1 MNFFRNLSVGAKLWA
16 GVIAIIF
23 ALFVVVGTAGSRSA
37 KLNEMSEKTLGTL
50 AEKAAIASEWAAQTE
65 LAVTRTQAAV
75 VSSDPAVG
83 EMYKDLIPAGI
94 ATISE
99 LQKKLKAMDMSEAE
113 NAQLEKIAELRKG
126 VLASHAKANEMK
138 KAGDAA
144 GAVDEIKARFNPAV
158 VPYVGALREFTRMQ
172 ADIRAK
178 VQQDL
183 DQQRATSLR
192 IATIQV
198 VLLIAGIVA
207 GAFFL
212 IRNIRNPLRET
223 MAFAEQIAGGDL
235 TARISNDRKDE
246 FGAMITALI
255 GMRDRLVNVVADVKR
270 GTENITV
277 AAKEIAT
284 GNNDLSARTEQTASN
299 LQQTA
304 ASMEQMSG
312 AIRQSADSARVAN
325 QLADVAGQSAQKGGE
340 VVHQVVTT
348 MEEINQSSRKIND
361 IIGVID
367 GIAFQ
372 TNILALNAAVEAAR
386 AGEQG
391 RGFAVVA
398 GEVRNLAQRSA
409 QAAKEI
415 KVLIGASVDKVATG
429 TELVNQAGKTMG
441 EIVENVVRV
450 RDMIG
455 EIASASGEQ
464 ADGVNQINSAV
475 ANLDQ
480 LTQQN
485 AALVEESAAAA
496 SSMNDQADRLAE
508 VVRVFRVDA
517 QAAAQSSITQLNS
530 TDLHKSGG
538 FSALRAGV
546 KKAPVTVASK
556 PAQPVAPKA
565 AAKPAAPKA
574 APQPV
579 VVAKATEKA
588 GASDEWES
596 F

>member
-1 MNFFRNLSVGAKLWA
+1 MHFFRSLSVGARLWA
-16 GVIAIIF
+16 GVIAIIL
-23 ALFVVVGTAGSRSA
+23 ALFVVVATAGSRSA
-37 KLNEMSEKTLGTL
+37 MLNKESEQVLSALAHKTT
-50 AEKAAIASEWAAQTE
+50 IATQWAGLTE
-65 LAVTRTQAAV
+65 TNVTRVQASIA
-75 VSSDPAVG
+75 SSDPAIA
-83 EMYKDLIPAGI
+83 EMYKDMIPAGV
-94 ATISE
+94 AAISALQKE
-99 LQKKLKAMDMSEAE
+99 LQAMDMNEAE
-113 NAQLEKIAELRKG
+113 KAQMAKIAELRKN
-126 VLASHAKANEMK
+126 VLDSLGKANEMK

-144 GAVDEIKARFNPAV
+144 GAAQEISTRFNQAV
-158 VPYVGALREFTRMQ
+158 PPYLAALREFASMQ
-172 ADIRAK
+172 SEIRQEA
-178 VQQDL
+178 QTSFTE
-183 DQQRATSLR
+183 QRATSLT

-198 VLLIAGIVA
+198 GALVAGIIT

-212 IRNIRNPLRET
+212 IRNIRNPLREA

-235 TARISNDRKDE
+235 TAQIRNDRKDE
-246 FGAMITALI
+246 FGAMTAALL

-270 GTENITV
+270 GTDNITV

-284 GNNDLSARTEQTASN
+284 GNHDLSARTEQTASN

-325 QLADVAGQSAQKGGE
+325 QLADVAGQSAQKGGD
-340 VVHQVVTT
+340 VVHQVIAT

-415 KVLIGASVDKVATG
+415 KILIGTSVDKVTAG

-441 EIVENVVRV
+441 EIVDNVVRV

-464 ADGVNQINSAV
+464 ADGVNQINAAV

-517 QAAAQSSITQLNS
+517 HSTSQSSITQIRS
-530 TDLHKSGG
+530 TDLHKPVSTAVG
-538 FSALRAGV
+538 STALKKPGV
-546 KKAPVTVASK
+546 ANAK
-556 PAQPVAPKA
+556 PASVAPKKPA
-565 AAKPAAPKA
+565 LAKP

-579 VVAKATEKA
+579 AKVAEKA

>member
-1 MNFFRNLSVGAKLWA
+1 MTFFRNLSVGAKLWA
-16 GVIAIIF
+16 GVIAIIV
-23 ALFVVVGTAGSRSA
+23 ALFVVVGTAGSRSTA
-37 KLNEMSEKTLGTL
+37 LNEASEQALSRL
-50 AEKAAIASEWAAQTE
+50 AEKFTIAAEWAALTE
-65 LAVTRTQAAV
+65 LSVTRTQAAV
-75 VSSDPAVG
+75 VSSDPAVA
-83 EMYKDLIPAGI
+83 EMYKDLVPAGI
-94 ATISE
+94 AAISE
-99 LQKKLKAMDMSEAE
+99 LQKKLQTMEMNDAE
-113 NAQLEKIAELRKG
+113 KAQLAKIADLRKV
-126 VLASHAKANEMK
+126 VLASHAKAIEMK
-138 KAGDAA
+138 KMGDMEGAA
-144 GAVDEIKARFNPAV
+144 NEIRTHFNPAV
-158 VPYVGALREFTRMQ
+158 VPYVAGLRDFGKMQ
-172 ADIRAK
+172 GDIRIAAQK
-178 VQQDL
+178 TFDE
-183 DQQRATSLR
+183 QRASSLI
-192 IATIQV
+192 IATVQV
-198 VLLIAGIVA
+198 LGLMAGIA
-207 GAFFL
+207 IGAFFL
-212 IRNIRNPLRET
+212 IRNIRNPLRDA
-223 MAFAEQIAGGDL
+223 MAFAEKIASGDL
-235 TARISNDRKDE
+235 TAQIQNDRKDE
-246 FGAMITALI
+246 FGAMTASLIT
-255 GMRDRLVNVVADVKR
+255 MRDRLVNVVSDVKR

-325 QLADVAGQSAQKGGE
+325 QLADVAGQSAQRGGE
-340 VVHQVVTT
+340 VVHQVVST
-348 MEEINQSSRKIND
+348 MEEINHSSRKISD

-415 KVLIGASVDKVATG
+415 KVLIGASVDKVAAG

-475 ANLDQ
+475 SNLDQ

-496 SSMNDQADRLAE
+496 SSMNDQAERLAE

-517 QAAAQSSITQLNS
+517 RAAAQSTITQIRS
-530 TDLHKSGG
+530 TDLHK
-538 FSALRAGV
+538 
-546 KKAPVTVASK
+546 K
-556 PAQPVAPKA
+556 PAASGVAAPKA
-565 AAKPAAPKA
+565 KPAPAAPKA
-574 APQPV
+574 VTAVAPKAPPLLNKPV
-579 VVAKATEKA
+579 LAKAA
-588 GASDEWES
+588 DAAPGSSGNASDDWES

>member
-1 MNFFRNLSVGAKLWA
+1 MNLFRNLSVGARLWV
-16 GVIAIIF
+16 GVIAIIV
-23 ALFVVVGTAGSRSA
+23 ALFVVVATAGARSA
-37 KLNEMSEKTLGTL
+37 SLNAESERVLSALAHKTT
-50 AEKAAIASEWAAQTE
+50 IATEWAGLTE
-65 LAVTRTQAAV
+65 TNVTRVQASIA
-75 VSSDPAVG
+75 SSDPAIAA
-83 EMYKDLIPAGI
+83 MYKDLIPAGV
-94 ATISE
+94 ASISGLQKE
-99 LQKKLKAMDMSEAE
+99 LQAMDMNEAE
-113 NAQLEKIAELRKG
+113 KAQMARIAELRKS
-126 VLASHAKANEMK
+126 VLDSLGKANEMK

-144 GAVDEIKARFNPAV
+144 GAAQEISTRFNQAV
-158 VPYVGALREFTRMQ
+158 PPYLDALREFARMQ
-172 ADIRAK
+172 SDIREEA
-178 VQQDL
+178 QASFTA
-183 DQQRATSLR
+183 QRSNSLV
-192 IATIQV
+192 IATLQV
-198 VLLIAGIVA
+198 GALIAGIVA

-212 IRNIRNPLRET
+212 IRNIRNPLREA
-223 MAFAEQIAGGDL
+223 MAFAEKIAGGDL
-235 TARISNDRKDE
+235 TAQIRNDRKDE
-246 FGAMITALI
+246 FGAMTAALL

-270 GTENITV
+270 GTDNITV

-340 VVHQVVTT
+340 VVHQVIAT

-415 KVLIGASVDKVATG
+415 KVLIGTSVDKVTAG

-464 ADGVNQINSAV
+464 ADGVNQINAAV

-517 QAAAQSSITQLNS
+517 QAATHSAIAQIRS
-530 TDLHKSGG
+530 TDLHKTG
-538 FSALRAGV
+538 SAVVRSTPV
-546 KKAPVTVASK
+546 KKPVVANAK
-556 PAQPVAPKA
+556 PVSMAPKA
-565 AAKPAAPKA
+565 TPLKPAS
-574 APQPV
+574 QPMAK
-579 VVAKATEKA
+579 VAEKA

>member
-1 MNFFRNLSVGAKLWA
+1 MNFFRNLSVGAKLWT
-16 GVIAIIF
+16 GVIGIIV
-23 ALFVVVGTAGSRSA
+23 ALFIVVGTAGSRSTQ
-37 KLNEMSEKTLGTL
+37 LNETSEKTLARL
-50 AEKAAIASEWAAQTE
+50 AEKTTLASDWAALTE
-65 LAVTRTQAAV
+65 LAVTRTQASV
-75 VSSDPAVG
+75 VSSDPAVA
-83 EMYKDLIPAGI
+83 EMYKELVPAAI
-94 ATISE
+94 ATINE
-99 LQKKLKAMDMSEAE
+99 LQKKLQATDLNDAE
-113 NAQLEKIAELRKG
+113 KAQLEKIAELRKH
-126 VLASHAKANEMK
+126 VLASHAKATEMK

-144 GAVDEIKARFNPAV
+144 GAAEEIRARFNPAV
-158 VPYVGALREFTRMQ
+158 TPYVSGLREFTRMQ
-172 ADIRAK
+172 SDIRVKA
-178 VQQDL
+178 QQDF
-183 DQQRATSLR
+183 DQQRAASLR

-198 VLLIAGIVA
+198 ALLVAGIVA

-212 IRNIRNPLRET
+212 IRNIRNPLREV

-246 FGAMITALI
+246 FGAMITALT

-340 VVHQVVTT
+340 VVSQVVST

-415 KVLIGASVDKVATG
+415 KVLIGASVDKVTAG

-464 ADGVNQINSAV
+464 ADGVNQINTAV

-538 FSALRAGV
+538 FTAVRAGV
-546 KKAPVTVASK
+546 KKAPVAASK

-565 AAKPAAPKA
+565 AAKPVAPKA
-574 APQPV
+574 TPLPV
-579 VVAKATEKA
+579 MTTKVTEKA

>member
-1 MNFFRNLSVGAKLWA
+1 MNLFRNLSVGARLWV
-16 GVIAIIF
+16 GVIAIIV
-23 ALFVVVGTAGSRSA
+23 ALFVVVATAGARSA
-37 KLNEMSEKTLGTL
+37 SLNAESERVLSALAHKTT
-50 AEKAAIASEWAAQTE
+50 IATEWAGLTE
-65 LAVTRTQAAV
+65 TNVTRVQASIA
-75 VSSDPAVG
+75 SSDPTIAA
-83 EMYKDLIPAGI
+83 MYKDLIPAGI
-94 ATISE
+94 ASISA
-99 LQKKLKAMDMSEAE
+99 LQKELETMDMNDAE
-113 NAQLEKIAELRKG
+113 KAQMAKIADLRKG
-126 VLASHAKANEMK
+126 VLASLGVANEMK
-138 KAGDAA
+138 KAGDTA
-144 GAVDEIKARFNPAV
+144 GAAQEIATRFNQAV
-158 VPYVGALREFTRMQ
+158 PPYLDALRGFARMQ
-172 ADIRAK
+172 ADIRVEA
-178 VQQDL
+178 
-183 DQQRATSLR
+183 QQRLTEQRSTSLS
-192 IATIQV
+192 IATLQV
-198 VLLIAGIVA
+198 GALVAGIIA

-212 IRNIRNPLRET
+212 IRNIRNPLREA
-223 MAFAEQIAGGDL
+223 MAFAEQIASGDL
-235 TARISNDRKDE
+235 TAQIRNDRKDE
-246 FGAMITALI
+246 FGAMTAALL

-270 GTENITV
+270 GTDNITV

-340 VVHQVVTT
+340 VVHQVITT

-415 KVLIGASVDKVATG
+415 KVLIGTSVDKVTAG

-441 EIVENVVRV
+441 EIVDNVVRV

-464 ADGVNQINSAV
+464 ADGVNQINAAV

-496 SSMNDQADRLAE
+496 SSMNEQADRLAE

-517 QAAAQSSITQLNS
+517 HSTSQSSITQIRS
-530 TDLHKSGG
+530 TDLHKPAS
-538 FSALRAGV
+538 SAVRSTSV
-546 KKAPVTVASK
+546 KKPVVANAK
-556 PAQPVAPKA
+556 PVSVTPKA
-565 AAKPAAPKA
+565 TPLKP
-574 APQPV
+574 APQPLAK
-579 VVAKATEKA
+579 VAEKA
-588 GASDEWES
+588 GASDDWES

>member
-1 MNFFRNLSVGAKLWA
+1 MNLLRNLSVGARLWL
-16 GVIAIIF
+16 GVIAIIV
-23 ALFVVVGTAGSRSA
+23 ALFAVVATAGARSA
-37 KLNEMSEKTLGTL
+37 ALNAESERVLSALAHKTT
-50 AEKAAIASEWAAQTE
+50 IATEWAGLTE
-65 LAVTRTQAAV
+65 TNVTRVQASIA
-75 VSSDPAVG
+75 SSDPAIAA
-83 EMYKDLIPAGI
+83 MYKDMIPVGI
-94 ATISE
+94 AAISA
-99 LQKKLKAMDMSEAE
+99 LQKELETMDMNDAE
-113 NAQLEKIAELRKG
+113 KAQMAKIAELRKT
-126 VLASHAKANEMK
+126 VLASLAVANEMK

-144 GAVDEIKARFNPAV
+144 GAAQEISTRFNQS
-158 VPYVGALREFTRMQ
+158 VPPYLEALRGFARMQSDIRQEAQTGFTEQRSHSLVIAALQVGA
-172 ADIRAK
+172 
-178 VQQDL
+178 
-183 DQQRATSLR
+183 
-192 IATIQV
+192 
-198 VLLIAGIVA
+198 LIAGIVA

-212 IRNIRNPLRET
+212 IRNIRNPLREA

-235 TARISNDRKDE
+235 TAQIRNDRKDE
-246 FGAMITALI
+246 FGAMAAALL

-270 GTENITV
+270 GTDNITV

-340 VVHQVVTT
+340 VVHQVITT

-415 KVLIGASVDKVATG
+415 KILIGTSVDKVTAG

-441 EIVENVVRV
+441 EIVDNVVRV

-464 ADGVNQINSAV
+464 ADGVNQINQAV

-496 SSMNDQADRLAE
+496 SSMNEQADRLAQ

-517 QAAAQSSITQLNS
+517 HSTSQSSIAQTRS
-530 TDLHKSGG
+530 TDLHKPGS
-538 FSALRAGV
+538 SAVRSAPV
-546 KKAPVTVASK
+546 KKPVVANAKPVSVSVVPKK
-556 PAQPVAPKA
+556 PAL
-565 AAKPAAPKA
+565 AKP

-579 VVAKATEKA
+579 AKVAEKA
-588 GASDEWES
+588 GASDEWEA

>member
-1 MNFFRNLSVGAKLWA
+1 MNFFRNLSVGARLWA
-16 GVIAIIF
+16 GVIAIIV
-23 ALFVVVGTAGSRSA
+23 ALFVVVGTAGSRSTQLNKTSEQTLA
-37 KLNEMSEKTLGTL
+37 KL
-50 AEKAAIASEWAAQTE
+50 AEKTTIASEWAALTE

-75 VSSDPAVG
+75 VSSDPAVA
-83 EMYKDLIPAGI
+83 EMYKDLVPAAI
-94 ATISE
+94 ANINE
-99 LQKKLKAMDMSEAE
+99 LQKKLQTMELNDAE
-113 NAQLEKIAELRKG
+113 KAQLEKIAELRKS

-144 GAVDEIKARFNPAV
+144 GAAEEIRARFNPAV
-158 VPYVGALREFTRMQ
+158 TPYVGGLRDFTRMQ
-172 ADIRAK
+172 SDIRAK
-178 VQQDL
+178 AQQSFDE
-183 DQQRATSLR
+183 QRATSLT
-192 IATIQV
+192 IATFQV
-198 VLLIAGIVA
+198 VALIAGIVA

-212 IRNIRNPLRET
+212 IRNIRNPLREA

-235 TARISNDRKDE
+235 TATIHNDRKDE
-246 FGAMITALI
+246 FGAMIASLVT
-255 GMRDRLVNVVADVKR
+255 MRERLVNVVADVKR
-270 GTENITV
+270 GTDNITV

-284 GNNDLSARTEQTASN
+284 GNHDLSARTEQTASN

-325 QLADVAGQSAQKGGE
+325 QLADVAGQSAQKGGD
-340 VVHQVVTT
+340 VVSQVIST

-398 GEVRNLAQRSA
+398 AEVRNLAQRSA

-415 KVLIGASVDKVATG
+415 KVLIGTSVDKVTAG

-496 SSMNDQADRLAE
+496 SSMNEQADRLAE

-517 QAAAQSSITQLNS
+517 QATSHSTIAQIRS
-530 TDLHKSGG
+530 TDLHKPGNTTVRST
-538 FSALRAGV
+538 
-546 KKAPVTVASK
+546 PVAK
-556 PAQPVAPKA
+556 PATAKPVSSAPKA
-565 AAKPAAPKA
+565 ASAAPVKPAPK
-574 APQPV
+574 P
-579 VVAKATEKA
+579 VAKVTEKA

>member
-1 MNFFRNLSVGAKLWA
+1 MKLFRNLSVGARLWV
-16 GVIAIIF
+16 GVIAIIV
-23 ALFVVVGTAGSRSA
+23 ALFVVVATAGARSA
-37 KLNEMSEKTLGTL
+37 SLNAESERVLSALAHKTT
-50 AEKAAIASEWAAQTE
+50 IATEWAGLTE
-65 LAVTRTQAAV
+65 TNVTRVQASIA
-75 VSSDPAVG
+75 SSDPTIAA
-83 EMYKDLIPAGI
+83 MYKDLIPAGI
-94 ATISE
+94 ASISA
-99 LQKKLKAMDMSEAE
+99 LQKELETMDMNDAE
-113 NAQLEKIAELRKG
+113 KAQMARIADLRKG
-126 VLASHAKANEMK
+126 VLASLGVANDMK
-138 KAGDAA
+138 KAGDTA
-144 GAVDEIKARFNPAV
+144 GAAQEIATRFNQAV
-158 VPYVGALREFTRMQ
+158 PPYLDALRGFARMQ
-172 ADIRAK
+172 ADIRVEA
-178 VQQDL
+178 
-183 DQQRATSLR
+183 QQRLTEQRSTSLT
-192 IATIQV
+192 IASIQV
-198 VLLIAGIVA
+198 GALVAGIIA

-212 IRNIRNPLRET
+212 IRNIRNPLREA
-223 MAFAEQIAGGDL
+223 MAFAEQIASGDL
-235 TARISNDRKDE
+235 TAQIRNDRKDE
-246 FGAMITALI
+246 FGAMTAALL

-270 GTENITV
+270 GTDNITV

-340 VVHQVVTT
+340 VVHQVITT

-415 KVLIGASVDKVATG
+415 KILIGTSVDKVTAG

-441 EIVENVVRV
+441 EIVDNVVRV

-464 ADGVNQINSAV
+464 ADGVNQINAAV

-517 QAAAQSSITQLNS
+517 HSTSQSSITQIRS
-530 TDLHKSGG
+530 TDLHKPVSTAVG
-538 FSALRAGV
+538 STALKKPGV
-546 KKAPVTVASK
+546 ANAK
-556 PAQPVAPKA
+556 PASVAPKKPA
-565 AAKPAAPKA
+565 LAKP

-579 VVAKATEKA
+579 AKVAEKA

>member
-1 MNFFRNLSVGAKLWA
+1 MNFFRHLSVGARLWA
-16 GVIAIIF
+16 GVIAIIV
-23 ALFVVVGTAGSRSA
+23 ALFVVVATAGSRSSS
-37 KLNEMSEKTLGTL
+37 LNEESERVLSALAAKTTIATEWAGLTETNVTRVQ
-50 AEKAAIASEWAAQTE
+50 ASIASTDPAIA
-65 LAVTRTQAAV
+65 
-75 VSSDPAVG
+75 
-83 EMYKDLIPAGI
+83 EMYKDLIPAGV
-94 ATISE
+94 ASISE
-99 LQKKLKAMDMSEAE
+99 LQKQLQAMDMSAPEK
-113 NAQLEKIAELRKG
+113 AQLEKIAGLRKA
-126 VLASHAKANEMK
+126 VLDSLAKANEMK

-144 GAVDEIKARFNPAV
+144 GAAQEISSRFNGAV
-158 VPYVGALREFTRMQ
+158 TPYLAALREFARMQ
-172 ADIRAK
+172 TDIR
-178 VQQDL
+178 QQA
-183 DQQRATSLR
+183 QAEFTERRSTSLT
-192 IATIQV
+192 IATFQV
-198 VLLIAGIVA
+198 AILIAGIVA

-212 IRNIRNPLRET
+212 IRNIRNPLREA
-223 MAFAEQIAGGDL
+223 MGFAEQIASGDL
-235 TARISNDRKDE
+235 TAQISNQRKDE
-246 FGAMITALI
+246 FGAMSSALLS
-255 GMRDRLVNVVADVKR
+255 MRDRLVNVVADVKR
-270 GTENITV
+270 GTENINV
-277 AAKEIAT
+277 AAREIAT

-304 ASMEQMSG
+304 ASMEEMSG

-340 VVHQVVTT
+340 VVSQVVAT
-348 MEEINQSSRKIND
+348 MEEINQASRKISD

-415 KVLIGASVDKVATG
+415 KVLISASVDKVTTG
-429 TELVNQAGKTMG
+429 TELVNQAGQTMG
-441 EIVENVVRV
+441 EIVANVVRV

-496 SSMNDQADRLAE
+496 SSMNDQADRLAQ
-508 VVRVFRVDA
+508 VVQVFRVDA
-517 QAAAQSSITQLNS
+517 HAATQSAITQLRP
-530 TDLHKSGG
+530 TEPRKL
-538 FSALRAGV
+538 
-546 KKAPVTVASK
+546 P
-556 PAQPVAPKA
+556 
-565 AAKPAAPKA
+565 AAKPAPKLVATPEA
-574 APQPV
+574 APRVEARPATPPTLKTR
-579 VVAKATEKA
+579 VAVAEKA
-588 GASDEWES
+588 GANNDEWES

>member
-1 MNFFRNLSVGAKLWA
+1 MNFFRNLSVGARLWA
-16 GVIAIIF
+16 GVIAIIV
-23 ALFVVVGTAGSRSA
+23 ALFVVVATAGARSA
-37 KLNEMSEKTLGTL
+37 MLNQQSEQVLSALAHKTT
-50 AEKAAIASEWAAQTE
+50 IATQWAGLTE
-65 LAVTRTQAAV
+65 TNVTRVQASIA
-75 VSSDPAVG
+75 SSDPAIA
-83 EMYKDLIPAGI
+83 EMYKDMIPAGV
-94 ATISE
+94 AAISALQKE
-99 LQKKLKAMDMSEAE
+99 LQAMEMNERE
-113 NAQLEKIAELRKG
+113 QAQMAKIAELRKN
-126 VLASHAKANEMK
+126 VLDSLGKANEMK

-144 GAVDEIKARFNPAV
+144 GAAQEISTRFNQAV
-158 VPYVGALREFTRMQ
+158 PPYLAALGEFASMQ
-172 ADIRAK
+172 SEIRQEA
-178 VQQDL
+178 QASFTE
-183 DQQRATSLR
+183 QRSTSLT

-198 VLLIAGIVA
+198 GALVAGIIA

-212 IRNIRNPLRET
+212 IRNIRNPLREA
-223 MAFAEQIAGGDL
+223 MAFAEQIAAGDL
-235 TARISNDRKDE
+235 TASIRNDRKDE
-246 FGAMITALI
+246 FGAMTAALL
-255 GMRDRLVNVVADVKR
+255 GMRDRLVNVVADVKC
-270 GTENITV
+270 GTDNITV

-284 GNNDLSARTEQTASN
+284 GNHDLSARTEQTASN

-312 AIRQSADSARVAN
+312 AIRQSADSARLAN

-340 VVHQVVTT
+340 VVHQVIAT

-415 KVLIGASVDKVATG
+415 KVLIGTSVDKVTAG

-441 EIVENVVRV
+441 EIVDNVVRV

-496 SSMNDQADRLAE
+496 SSMNEQADRLAE

-517 QAAAQSSITQLNS
+517 HAASQSSITQVRS
-530 TDLHKSGG
+530 TDLHKPG
-538 FSALRAGV
+538 SAAVRSTPV
-546 KKAPVTVASK
+546 KKPLVANAQLVSAAPKK
-556 PAQPVAPKA
+556 PAL
-565 AAKPAAPKA
+565 AKPAAK
-574 APQPV
+574 
-579 VVAKATEKA
+579 VAEKA

>member
-1 MNFFRNLSVGAKLWA
+1 MNLFRNLSVGARLWA
-16 GVIAIIF
+16 GVIAIIV
-23 ALFVVVGTAGSRSA
+23 ALFVVVATAGARSA
-37 KLNEMSEKTLGTL
+37 ALNTESERVLSALAHKTT
-50 AEKAAIASEWAAQTE
+50 IATEWAGLTE
-65 LAVTRTQAAV
+65 TNVTRVQASIA
-75 VSSDPAVG
+75 SSDPAIAA
-83 EMYKDLIPAGI
+83 MYKDLIPKGVA
-94 ATISE
+94 AISE
-99 LQKKLKAMDMSEAE
+99 LQKQLQAMEMNDAEKAQMA
-113 NAQLEKIAELRKG
+113 KIAELRKT
-126 VLASHAKANEMK
+126 VLASLAVANEMK

-144 GAVDEIKARFNPAV
+144 GAAQEIATRFNQAV
-158 VPYVGALREFTRMQ
+158 PPYLEALREFARMQ
-172 ADIRAK
+172 ADIRQEA
-178 VQQDL
+178 QSGFTE
-183 DQQRATSLR
+183 QRSNSLV
-192 IATIQV
+192 IAALQV
-198 VLLIAGIVA
+198 GALIAGIVA

-212 IRNIRNPLRET
+212 IRNIRNPLREA
-223 MAFAEQIAGGDL
+223 MVFAEQIAGGDL
-235 TARISNDRKDE
+235 TAQIRNDRKDE
-246 FGAMITALI
+246 FGAMTAALL

-270 GTENITV
+270 GTDNITV

-340 VVHQVVTT
+340 VVHQVITT

-415 KVLIGASVDKVATG
+415 KLLISTSVDKVTAG

-441 EIVENVVRV
+441 EIVDNVVRV

-464 ADGVNQINSAV
+464 ADGVNQINAAV

-517 QAAAQSSITQLNS
+517 HSTSQSSIAQIRS
-530 TDLHKSGG
+530 TDLHKPGS
-538 FSALRAGV
+538 STVRSTPA
-546 KKAPVTVASK
+546 KKPVVANAK
-556 PAQPVAPKA
+556 PASVSVAPKKA
-565 AAKPAAPKA
+565 ALAKPA
-574 APQPV
+574 PQPAAK
-579 VVAKATEKA
+579 VAEKA
-588 GASDEWES
+588 GASDEWEA

>member
-1 MNFFRNLSVGAKLWA
+1 MNLFRHLSVGAKLWA
-16 GVIAIIF
+16 GVIAIIV
-23 ALFVVVGTAGSRSA
+23 ALFVVVATAGARSSS
-37 KLNEMSEKTLGTL
+37 LNEESERVLSALAAKTTIATEWAGLTETNVTRVQ
-50 AEKAAIASEWAAQTE
+50 ASIASTDPAIA
-65 LAVTRTQAAV
+65 
-75 VSSDPAVG
+75 
-83 EMYKDLIPAGI
+83 EMYKDLIPAGV
-94 ATISE
+94 ASISE
-99 LQKKLKAMDMSEAE
+99 LQKQLQAMDMSAPEK
-113 NAQLEKIAELRKG
+113 AQLEKIAGLRKA
-126 VLASHAKANEMK
+126 VLDSLAKANELK
-138 KAGDAA
+138 KAGDATGA
-144 GAVDEIKARFNPAV
+144 TQEISSRFNGAVT
-158 VPYVGALREFTRMQ
+158 PYLAALREFARMQ
-172 ADIRAK
+172 TDIR
-178 VQQDL
+178 QQA
-183 DQQRATSLR
+183 QAEFTERRSTSLT
-192 IATIQV
+192 IAAFQV
-198 VLLIAGIVA
+198 ALLIGGIVA

-212 IRNIRNPLRET
+212 IRNIRNPLREA
-223 MAFAEQIAGGDL
+223 MGFAEKIASGDL
-235 TARISNDRKDE
+235 TAQIHNDRKDE
-246 FGAMITALI
+246 FGAMSAALI
-255 GMRDRLVNVVADVKR
+255 SMRDRLVNVVTDVKR
-270 GTENITV
+270 GTENINV
-277 AAKEIAT
+277 AAREIAT

-325 QLADVAGQSAQKGGE
+325 QLADVAGQSAQKGGA
-340 VVHQVVTT
+340 VVSQVVAT
-348 MEEINQSSRKIND
+348 MEEINEASRKISD

-415 KVLIGASVDKVATG
+415 KVLISASVDKVTTG
-429 TELVNQAGKTMG
+429 TELVNQAGQTMG

-464 ADGVNQINSAV
+464 ADGVSQINAAV

-496 SSMNDQADRLAE
+496 SSMNDQADRLAQ
-508 VVRVFRVDA
+508 VVQVFRVDGHSTIHS
-517 QAAAQSSITQLNS
+517 AAAKISFTPQRP
-530 TDLHKSGG
+530 
-538 FSALRAGV
+538 AEPR
-546 KKAPVTVASK
+546 KAPALK
-556 PAQPVAPKA
+556 PAAKATPAPKA
-565 AAKPAAPKA
+565 AAAKPATLPPTLKTR
-574 APQPV
+574 
-579 VVAKATEKA
+579 VAATEKVSA
-588 GASDEWES
+588 GHNDEWES